1 MSSPPTLSGFQ
12 TEIAKSGFA
21 PANKYD
27 VSIKGAGSTPTP
39 TEEMLIRCSDVSMAG
54 RTLNTAL
61 INEYGLIKKM
71 VYRNTFTDFSMSF
84 ICSKDMREKKYF
96 NDWMNKMSPT
106 PSLNDVVLKAGGG
119 QGGAFDVGYYD
130 DYIAYVSVFM
140 LDDHLD
146 TSYHIHYHEAYP
158 LSVTEMQLGYATN
171 NSFLKLTVNWA
182 YAYWTDKLGSRHS
195 SSSN

>member
-1 MSSPPTLSGFQ
+1 MPSPSTLSGFQ
-12 TEIAKSGFA
+12 AEIAKSGFA

-27 VSIKGAGSTPTP
+27 VAIKGGPSPIA
-39 TEEMLIRCSDVSMAG
+39 TEAMLLRCSDVSMAG

-96 NDWMNKMSPT
+96 NNWMNKMSPT
-106 PSLNDVVLKAGGG
+106 PGPDLGTVN
-119 QGGAFDVGYYD
+119 GAFDVGYYD
-130 DYIAYVSVFM
+130 DYIAYVSVFL
-140 LDDHLD
+140 LDDTLN
-146 TSYHIHYHEAYP
+146 TGYHIHYHEAYP
-158 LSVTEMQLGYATN
+158 LSMTELQLGYATN

-182 YAYWTDKLGSRHS
+182 YAFWTDKQGKRHPTD
-195 SSSN
+195 

>member
-1 MSSPPTLSGFQ
+1 MPIPTLSGFQ
-12 TEIAKSGFA
+12 AEITKAGFA

-27 VSIKGAGSTPTP
+27 VMITGGPDKITTTP
-39 TEEMLIRCSDVSMAG
+39 EMLIRCSDVSMAG

-61 INEYGLIKKM
+61 VNEYGLIKKM

-96 NDWMNKMSPT
+96 TDWMNKMSPT
-106 PSLNDVVLKAGGG
+106 PGPDLNLNM
-119 QGGAFDVGYYD
+119 GGAFNVGYYD
-130 DYIAYVSVFM
+130 DYIAYVIVHL
-140 LDDHLD
+140 LDDALE
-146 TSYHIHYHEAYP
+146 SNYHVHYHEAYP

-182 YAYWTDKLGSRHS
+182 YAFWTDRKGERDTSTE
-195 SSSN
+195 N

>member
-1 MSSPPTLSGFQ
+1 
-12 TEIAKSGFA
+12 
-21 PANKYD
+21 
-27 VSIKGAGSTPTP
+27 
-39 TEEMLIRCSDVSMAG
+39 MLIRCSDVSMAG

-96 NDWMNKMSPT
+96 TDWMNKISPT
-106 PSLNDVVLKAGGG
+106 PSHGDVALAASGFGAT
-119 QGGAFDVGYYD
+119 GGAFDVGYYD
-130 DYIAYVSVFM
+130 DYIAYVTVNL
-140 LDDHLD
+140 LDDTLE
-146 TSYHIHYHEAYP
+146 SGYHVHYHEAFP

-182 YAYWTDKLGSRHS
+182 YAFWTDKLGDRHTS
-195 SSSN
+195 QET

>member
-1 MSSPPTLSGFQ
+1 MPSPSTLSGFQ
-12 TEIAKSGFA
+12 AEIAKSGFA

-27 VSIKGAGSTPTP
+27 VAIKGGPSPVA
-39 TEEMLIRCSDVSMAG
+39 TEAMLLRCSDVSMAG

-96 NDWMNKMSPT
+96 NNWMNKMSPT
-106 PSLNDVVLKAGGG
+106 PGPDLGTVN
-119 QGGAFDVGYYD
+119 GAFDVGYYD
-130 DYIAYVSVFM
+130 DYIAYVSVFL
-140 LDDHLD
+140 LDDTLN
-146 TSYHIHYHEAYP
+146 TGYHIHYHEAYP
-158 LSVTEMQLGYATN
+158 LSMTELQLGYATN

-182 YAYWTDKLGSRHS
+182 YAFWTDKLGDRDTSAQS
-195 SSSN
+195 

>member
-1 MSSPPTLSGFQ
+1 MPSPSTLSGFQ
-12 TEIAKSGFA
+12 AEIAKSGFA

-27 VSIKGAGSTPTP
+27 VMIKGGPQASDTTP
-39 TEEMLIRCSDVSMAG
+39 EMLLRCSDVSMAG

-84 ICSKDMREKKYF
+84 ICSKDMKEKKYF
-96 NDWMNKMSPT
+96 NNWMNKMSPT
-106 PSLNDVVLKAGGG
+106 PGQEPGKPVLGA
-119 QGGAFDVGYYD
+119 GGAFDVGYYD
-130 DYIAYVSVFM
+130 DYIAMVTVNL
-140 LDDHLD
+140 LDDTLE
-146 TSYHIHYHEAYP
+146 SGYHVHYHEAYP

-182 YAYWTDKLGSRHS
+182 YAFWTDKLGDRHTS
-195 SSSN
+195 QET

>member
-1 MSSPPTLSGFQ
+1 MPSPSTLSGFQ
-12 TEIAKSGFA
+12 AEIEKNGFA

-27 VSIKGAGSTPTP
+27 IMIKGGPQASDTTP
-39 TEEMLIRCSDVSMAG
+39 EMLLRCSDVSMAG

-71 VYRNTFTDFSMSF
+71 VYRNTFTDFSTSF
-84 ICSKDMREKKYF
+84 ICSKDMKEKKYF

-106 PSLNDVVLKAGGG
+106 PGPDLGS
-119 QGGAFDVGYYD
+119 GGAFNVGYYD
-130 DYIAYVSVFM
+130 DYIAYVTVNL
-140 LDDHLD
+140 LDDALD
-146 TSYHIHYHEAYP
+146 SGYHVHYHEAYP

-182 YAYWTDKLGSRHS
+182 YAFWTDKLGDRDTSAQS
-195 SSSN
+195 